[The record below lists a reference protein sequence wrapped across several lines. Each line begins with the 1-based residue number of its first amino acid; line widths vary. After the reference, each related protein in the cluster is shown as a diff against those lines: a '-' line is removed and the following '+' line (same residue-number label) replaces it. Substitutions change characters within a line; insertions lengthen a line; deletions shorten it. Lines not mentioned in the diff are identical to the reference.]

1 MENALLRD
9 YDHARN
15 KRRNAGDDGIR
26 LDILPRDSEDSHDSD
41 DFDGDNADGGDIN

>member
-15 KRRNAGDDGIR
+15 IRRNDGDDGIR
-26 LDILPRDSEDSHDSD
+26 LDILPRDSEDSDDSD
-41 DFDGDNADGGDIN
+41 GYAF